1 MSHLDKEAKRMLSPQ
16 LDQLSTKR
24 SRSVYIVE
32 ESPGGTMREMDPTDR
47 HPPVPG
53 SSASGYADAP
63 QAEAG
68 PSTPAPIFE
77 SSSSGSS
84 GNDTLGSNDST
95 PKTKAVND
103 NSATPRAGPSNSGK
117 EASPKIA
124 DQALSSQPPTRVA
137 PNYDLSEEHLKK
149 LTVREKLRKGIA
161 MNFAQSLSLG
171 EALRDKANTEGGL
184 ESAVTITGMMQ
195 RLDMEKNMDP
205 ELSHS
210 HFLRRGLNEVDM
222 VNRALTN
229 KRPGAG
235 EPDNYRD
242 LRTQH
247 YFSRLPSVVAASERL
262 QAITGS
268 ANYHRFEPGP
278 MPGRPFGQI
287 MLVEDF
293 DPVKDLPQVGKT
305 SDATSGLMAH
315 LWSGCAKYG
324 YKKLELDSLVF
335 KQNIRES
342 RLVKRSVPGSEW
354 NSPDLDPHTIMSLD
368 AQKGS
373 ITMYQSLVA
382 LPDGRLQNWT
392 WFRIR
397 KPIVDID
404 GAVPS
409 TLVDMH
415 HSVLVFAA
423 PSSQIEKTENKD
435 ESEKPQAAKKASQVP
450 SLGDFSQLKLTPYTK
465 TPGRQLTLE
474 WKFTKD
480 GLPSFAISPLPNHIR
495 ARGFPPDFLWVDCAP
510 YYNGRDSW
518 WKTVRDLAKN
528 DRGHWDFIQ
537 QQMASN
543 LCFVEVKSKH
553 GAEWTTVYP
562 ESRDNTT
569 VDVKG
574 KGKAVDNGNANI
586 NQANA
591 NTNANVTVAARAGP
605 SANNNGIA
613 SSTMPSASGPGVRRR
628 GKKVRASGLR
638 NEVRQD

>member
-16 LDQLSTKR
+16 LDQLNTKR
-24 SRSVYIVE
+24 LRSVYVVE

-53 SSASGYADAP
+53 PSASGYADNS
-63 QAEAG
+63 QAEAN
-68 PSTPAPIFE
+68 PSTPAPVFE

-84 GNDTLGSNDST
+84 GNETLGSNDST
-95 PKTKAVND
+95 PKAKVIID
-103 NSATPRAGPSNSGK
+103 NSATPRAGRFNFNKKVSS
-117 EASPKIA
+117 EIA
-124 DQALSSQPPTRVA
+124 DQALPSQPLPRVA
-137 PNYDLSEEHLKK
+137 PNYDLSEEHLKT

-171 EALRDKANTEGGL
+171 EALREKAKTEGGL

-235 EPDNYRD
+235 DPDNHRD
-242 LRTQH
+242 LREQH

-262 QAITGS
+262 QAITGT

-293 DPVKDLPQVGKT
+293 DPAKDLPQVGKT

-373 ITMYQSLVA
+373 ITMYQSLIA
-382 LPDGRLQNWT
+382 LSDGRLQNWT

-409 TLVDMH
+409 ALVDMH
-415 HSVLVFAA
+415 YSVLVFAA
-423 PSSQIEKTENKD
+423 PASQIEKTENKD
-435 ESEKPQAAKKASQVP
+435 ENEKPQAAKKVP

-510 YYNGRDSW
+510 RYDGRDIW

-553 GAEWTTVYP
+553 GAEWTTMYP
-562 ESRDNTT
+562 ESRDKGTSNKT

-591 NTNANVTVAARAGP
+591 NVTVAARAGP

-613 SSTMPSASGPGVRRR
+613 GSTMPSTSGPGVRRR

-638 NEVRQD
+638 NEVLQD

>member
-16 LDQLSTKR
+16 LDQLNTKR
-24 SRSVYIVE
+24 SRSVYLVE
-32 ESPGGTMREMDPTDR
+32 ESPGGTLREMDPADR
-47 HPPVPG
+47 HPPVAG
-53 SSASGYADAP
+53 SSVSGHANAP
-63 QAEAG
+63 QADAG
-68 PSTPAPIFE
+68 PSTPAPGFE
-77 SSSSGSS
+77 SFGSGFS

-95 PKTKAVND
+95 PKAKVLLEY
-103 NSATPRAGPSNSGK
+103 NSATPRAGPSGTGK
-117 EASPKIA
+117 TASSKIS
-124 DQALSSQPPTRVA
+124 DQALPSQPLPRVD
-137 PNYDLSEEHLKK
+137 PNYDLSEEHLKT

-171 EALRDKANTEGGL
+171 EALRDRAQTEGGL

-195 RLDMEKNMDP
+195 RLDMEKGMSP

-210 HFLRRGLNEVDM
+210 HFLRRGLNVDM

-242 LRTQH
+242 LKTQH

-278 MPGRPFGQI
+278 MPGRSLGQI
-287 MLVEDF
+287 MLIEDF
-293 DPVKDLPQVGKT
+293 DPTKDLPQVGKT

-335 KQNIRES
+335 KQNLRES
-342 RLVKRSVPGSEW
+342 RLVKRSLPGCEW
-354 NSPDLDPHTIMSLD
+354 DSPDLDPHTIMSLD

-373 ITMYQSLVA
+373 ITMYQSLIA
-382 LPDGRLQNWT
+382 LPDGKLQNWI
-392 WFRIR
+392 WFRIC
-397 KPIVDID
+397 KPIVDLD
-404 GAVPS
+404 GVVPPS
-409 TLVDMH
+409 LADMH
-415 HSVLVFAA
+415 HSVLVFAV
-423 PSSQIEKTENKD
+423 PSSQIEKAETKGEN
-435 ESEKPQAAKKASQVP
+435 EKPQAAKKVP

-480 GLPSFAISPLPNHIR
+480 GLPSFAISPLPTHVR

-510 YYNGRDSW
+510 IWNGRDTW

-562 ESRDNTT
+562 DTQDKT

-574 KGKAVDNGNANI
+574 KGKAVDNGNINV

-591 NTNANVTVAARAGP
+591 NMNANVTGTAAAGP
-605 SANNNGIA
+605 SRNNNGLA
-613 SSTMPSASGPGVRRR
+613 GSTMPSASGPGVRRR
-628 GKKVRASGLR
+628 GKKARASGLR